1 MELAPRY
8 GALDGLA
15 KADRLRLL
23 PARDRPRRGDAR
35 GRGEEHE
42 LRDAPGPRRPAA
54 RVEVER
60 QGRGGGGP
68 RPRTSA
74 SLRRRRG
81 PAMQECRDG
90 KTLLRWER
98 VRGRPRRPSESRGA
112 AGSRPAR
119 ARGAVRGPQMA
130 ERSDDMSQPRH
141 PEASRGARPD
151 VSCGMHQQ
159 STRRRRA
166 RRASLAQAWI
176 HLSCRKREHG
186 GRASAAPA
194 TRSAATS
201 PSPRRSA
208 RRSSRSVTRS
218 TRAARAERL
227 ATTTRGAAEDAL
239 DELAAAASGDA
250 RRSARAAA
258 RVAVPR
264 RGQFR
269 RRWRRAA
276 GFRVVSSDDAD
287 GLFVEWIAGSRPRAG
302 APRRVPSPRAARR
315 ALSMARCS
323 RATRASSS
331 SGSPTRSR
339 PAPRRSGAARPSSR
353 RRRQSS
359 ASSSSRALSTTA
371 PRRRRAGTA
380 PRTTP
385 GPLRGRHPP
394 RSPRRPSAAVDGL
407 ELLLDD
413 GTGVFQALAATIPQA
428 MPAILARAMPGER
441 LDLATDGVARA
452 LRRASTP
459 SRASSPSRPST
470 RAPCSATTS
479 PALRP

>member
-151 VSCGMHQQ
+151 VSCGMHQH

-166 RRASLAQAWI
+166 RRAARKAWI
-176 HLSCRKREHG
+176 HLF
-186 GRASAAPA
+186 
-194 TRSAATS
+194 
-201 PSPRRSA
+201 
-208 RRSSRSVTRS
+208 V
-218 TRAARAERL
+218 AARESMEGEHRQRPQRARQRRRHRREGL
-227 ATTTRGAAEDAL
+227 L
-239 DELAAAASGDA
+239 DA
-250 RRSARAAA
+250 RRAPSRARRARREPSAS
-258 RVAVPR
+258 R
-264 RGQFR
+264 R
-269 RRWRRAA
+269 RRAA
-276 GFRVVSSDDAD
+276 PQRMRSTSSRQRPAVTQGARLAPLPVSRSLVEGSFVGVGDA
-287 GLFVEWIAGSRPRAG
+287 PRAS
-302 APRRVPSPRAARR
+302 VS
-315 ALSMARCS
+315 S
-323 RATRASSS
+323 RATTRTASSS
-331 SGSPTRSR
+331 SGSQARGRGPVCRDAFPR
-339 PAPRRSGAARPSSR
+339 LAPRAEP
-353 RRRQSS
+353 
-359 ASSSSRALSTTA
+359 
-371 PRRRRAGTA
+371 
-380 PRTTP
+380 
-385 GPLRGRHPP
+385 
-394 RSPRRPSAAVDGL
+394 
-407 ELLLDD
+407 
-413 GTGVFQALAATIPQA
+413 
-428 MPAILARAMPGER
+428 
-441 LDLATDGVARA
+441 
-452 LRRASTP
+452 
-459 SRASSPSRPST
+459 
-470 RAPCSATTS
+470 
-479 PALRP
+479 